1 VSARRPTPGAY
12 GVGDMRSAGG
22 IRGRDERRGAC
33 PDCRRRRWLLSAV
46 SGPLEYCARDRDRL
60 LELLALDD
68 ARLLEAVG
76 GHRTAELRERYERF
90 PLRGRCGAEEAA
102 ARAGDTDGA
111 AQADDTDAPAGAD
124 GTRARCSARA
134 HLLESICRHD
144 PLYPRALDSDFAPRM
159 LEVAGGAERL
169 ARLTAAP
176 VVAVVGSRAP
186 SDYGVELA
194 RSLARGL
201 SACEVTVAAGLGD
214 GIAAAAHAGAL
225 EAGAG
230 SVAVLGGGLDVACPP
245 RRRGLYEHVLG
256 AGCGISELPHDCAG
270 RRWGQLASERIVA
283 ELALLTVVVEAEASA
298 GDLAPARIALALG
311 RTVAAI
317 PGRVTSPLS
326 RGTHALLLDGARLV
340 RGPRDV
346 LELLYALGAPRTGA
360 GAGAG
365 VQAMTGAHPLAV
377 AGGARREHVNPHA
390 ALAPELR
397 RTLAHVGA
405 GRDTPDKLARAGL
418 DGSRLLLA
426 LSELELMGLLARGDG
441 ARYVPRDPLDY

>member
-1 VSARRPTPGAY
+1 VSARRPTPGGY
-12 GVGDMRSAGG
+12 GVGDTRSAGG
-22 IRGRDERRGAC
+22 TRGGDETRGENGTRDGDKTHSGDEGRGAC
-33 PDCRRRRWLLSAV
+33 VDCRRRRWLLSAV
-46 SGPLEYCARDRDRL
+46 SGPLEYCARDRNRL

-76 GHRTAELRERYERF
+76 GRRTAELRERYKRF
-90 PLRGRCGAEEAA
+90 ASEEAA
-102 ARAGDTDGA
+102 HAPEVGAARARPT
-111 AQADDTDAPAGAD
+111 
-124 GTRARCSARA
+124 
-134 HLLESICRHD
+134 ESICRHD
-144 PLYPRALDSDFAPRM
+144 PRYPRALDSRLAPQM

-176 VVAVVGSRAP
+176 LVAVVGSRAP

-194 RSLARGL
+194 RTLARGL
-201 SACEVTVAAGLGD
+201 SACEVTVVAGLDD

-225 EAGAG
+225 DAGAG

-245 RRRGLYEHVLG
+245 RRRGLYERVLG

-283 ELALLTVVVEAEASA
+283 ELALLTVVVEADASA
-298 GDLAPARIALALG
+298 GDLAPARIALVLG
-311 RTVAAI
+311 RTVAAV

-346 LELLYALGAPRTGA
+346 LELLYALGTPRA
-360 GAGAG
+360 GARAR
-365 VQAMTGAHPLAV
+365 VQTTTGAHPHAV
-377 AGGARREHVNPHA
+377 AGSAQRERVNPHA
-390 ALAPELR
+390 TLAPQLR

-405 GRDTPDKLARAGL
+405 GHDTPDKLASAGL
-418 DGSRLLLA
+418 DGSGLLLA